1 MVFGCGSDNNPL
13 ASAREMVKDHPG
25 ANASITAANVDSVT
39 AAVADVM
46 ASSFGRTFASALSA
60 FFGSKP
66 TREAQGGTIT
76 ITLEEQV
83 YAGLKSGSVIVRGG
97 KLTVSSNG
105 TTGKT
110 TMEMNSALEYNDF
123 SDDEIIFVGGTVEFN
138 MSATVVS
145 ATEKIESLSGTY
157 KAYLAT
163 SGKYEGAMETEL
175 TVSQDAAGVSTI
187 SGKVTTDGQTM
198 TVNLTGMNLFGGAGS
213 S

>member
-1 MVFGCGSDNNPL
+1 MI
-13 ASAREMVKDHPG
+13 VK
-25 ANASITAANVDSVT
+25 
-39 AAVADVM
+39 
-46 ASSFGRTFASALSA
+46 
-60 FFGSKP
+60 
-66 TREAQGGTIT
+66 
-76 ITLEEQV
+76 
-83 YAGLKSGSVIVRGG
+83 GG

-123 SDDEIIFVGGTVEFN
+123 SDDEIIFLGGTVEFN

-157 KAYLAT
+157 KAYLAA

-187 SGKVTTDGQTM
+187 SGKVITDGQTM

>member
-1 MVFGCGSDNNPL
+1 
-13 ASAREMVKDHPG
+13 
-25 ANASITAANVDSVT
+25 
-39 AAVADVM
+39 
-46 ASSFGRTFASALSA
+46 
-60 FFGSKP
+60 
-66 TREAQGGTIT
+66 
-76 ITLEEQV
+76 
-83 YAGLKSGSVIVRGG
+83 VIVKGG

-123 SDDEIIFVGGTVEFN
+123 SDDEIIFLGGTVEFN

-157 KAYLAT
+157 KAYLAA

-187 SGKVTTDGQTM
+187 SGKVITDGQTM